1 MKLLW
6 ERADGILPVS
16 RTGPHVM
23 AEGSSPSS
31 GSAPPSR
38 LPTGA
43 IVVAIL
49 LAFAGASQAPGVSS
63 ASGPR
68 FFVRVTPFSRRPRG
82 SRLGSDRASSP
93 ALSHREPAG
102 ADVMSAF
109 APESAGAVAAAG
121 PPVADRASLGGKVHI
136 SFCQS

>member
-1 MKLLW
+1 M
-6 ERADGILPVS
+6 DS
-16 RTGPHVM
+16 
-23 AEGSSPSS
+23 
-31 GSAPPSR
+31 
-38 LPTGA
+38 
-43 IVVAIL
+43 
-49 LAFAGASQAPGVSS
+49 FS
-63 ASGPR
+63 ASP
-68 FFVRVTPFSRRPRG
+68 
-82 SRLGSDRASSP
+82 L

>member
-1 MKLLW
+1 
-6 ERADGILPVS
+6 
-16 RTGPHVM
+16 M
-23 AEGSSPSS
+23 AEGSSPSR

-63 ASGPR
+63 ASGPLA
-68 FFVRVTPFSRRPRG
+68 FSSASTLFPKPRE
-82 SRLGSDRASSP
+82 SRLGSDRASPP